1 MRVSVIVPVI
11 DETASLRKTI
21 EIVLS
26 QNREHVFEILI
37 IACKKTTQA
46 ALDVSGELVREHPG
60 LVQIRYQSRPFLGGA
75 MQDAFAW
82 AAGSHVL
89 MMSSD
94 LETDPETAKEMIA
107 VAQQG
112 YDIVT
117 ATRWKGSGAFH
128 GYNPAKYAAN
138 LVFQKTFGLLYGTSL
153 SDLTFGYRLFKAEL
167 VKKIAW
173 EELRHAFMLETIVKP
188 LRLGARVAE
197 IPTVWRARPEGVSHN
212 QLSNHLA
219 YFRIGLRTLF
229 RRPENLL
236 VRTTPIPTHPAT
248 IA

>member
-1 MRVSVIVPVI
+1 MKVSVIVPVI

-21 EIVLS
+21 EVVLAE
-26 QNREHVFEILI
+26 NRPHISEILI
-37 IACKKTTQA
+37 IVCKKTTPP
-46 ALDVSGELVREHPG
+46 ALETSNELAGEHPG
-60 LVQIRYQSRPFLGGA
+60 LIQVHFQLRPFLGGA
-75 MQDAFAW
+75 MRDAFELAS
-82 AAGSHVL
+82 GSHVL

-107 VAQQG
+107 LAQDG

-128 GYNPAKYAAN
+128 GYHPLKYVAN
-138 LVFQKTFGLLYGTSL
+138 LVFQKTFSLLYGTSL
-153 SDLTFGYRLFKAEL
+153 SDLTFGYRLFKTEW

-212 QLSNHLA
+212 QLSNHVA

-229 RRPENLL
+229 RKPETLL
-236 VRTTPIPTHPAT
+236 VRAPQIPTSPVSMA
-248 IA
+248 

>member
-1 MRVSVIVPVI
+1 MKVSVIVPVI
-11 DETASLRKTI
+11 DETSSLRKTI
-21 EIVLS
+21 EVVLA
-26 QNREHVFEILI
+26 QNRQHISEILI
-37 IACKKTTQA
+37 IVCKKTTPQSLA
-46 ALDVSGELVREHPG
+46 VCDELKRENPD
-60 LVQIRYQSRPFLGGA
+60 LVQVHFQLRPFLGGA
-75 MQDAFAW
+75 MRDAFEW
-82 AAGSHVL
+82 ATGSHVL

-107 VAQQG
+107 LAGNG

-128 GYNPAKYAAN
+128 GYNPAKHVAN

-153 SDLTFGYRLFKAEL
+153 SDLTFGYRLFKTEW

-219 YFRIGLRTLF
+219 YFRIGLRTLL
-229 RRPENLL
+229 RKPETLL
-236 VRTTPIPTHPAT
+236 ARTPPMPTSPAG